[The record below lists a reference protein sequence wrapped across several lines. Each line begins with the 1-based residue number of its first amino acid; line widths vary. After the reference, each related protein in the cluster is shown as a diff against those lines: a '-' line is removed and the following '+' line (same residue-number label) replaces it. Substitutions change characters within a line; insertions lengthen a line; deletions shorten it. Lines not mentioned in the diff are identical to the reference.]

1 MSRPNLAL
9 FARAAIAADANRG
22 EILFIKHPF
31 RKLPPASM
39 TKIMTLL
46 LAMERLQQRKINWT
60 DQVIVSKQASLI
72 KGSRIF
78 LRPGDHIQVRDLLKG
93 IALASGNDA
102 ARAYC
107 RFRSRLR

>member
-9 FARAAIAADANRG
+9 FARAAIAADANSG
-22 EILFIKHPF
+22 EILFTKHPF

-72 KGSRIF
+72 HRHRHGRAFSKAAKSRSCRTAEFFIF
-78 LRPGDHIQVRDLLKG
+78 
-93 IALASGNDA
+93 
-102 ARAYC
+102 
-107 RFRSRLR
+107 